1 MKGRREL
8 DFLLPRPFAPG
19 SESSRCR
26 TFASWY
32 FPSEWRIE
40 WKYATGSESYTSD
53 IFWSN
58 CMWNVMSRRISSLL
72 YSLVGAKVPGCES
85 STPGTFA
92 PRSERSWERKVHNS
106 GRRGDVSA
114 TTTFAAQR
122 DAAQETWAAPQHF
135 RTSQKHPVS
144 STHNA
149 MPLYSYF
156 LLRILRSTH
165 MSSSQHSRQ
174 TSSERYIDLRHRRS
188 PHLSRESWVG
198 LKDSDAIMQLNS
210 SQLDVD
216 LTWGEFSCVAINKPL
231 LQRLAKS
238 KSTKAWPIN
247 HRHWDRQ

>member
-1 MKGRREL
+1 MK
-8 DFLLPRPFAPG
+8 
-19 SESSRCR
+19 
-26 TFASWY
+26 
-32 FPSEWRIE
+32 
-40 WKYATGSESYTSD
+40 
-53 IFWSN
+53 
-58 CMWNVMSRRISSLL
+58 
-72 YSLVGAKVPGCES
+72 
-85 STPGTFA
+85 
-92 PRSERSWERKVHNS
+92 

-135 RTSQKHPVS
+135 RTSQQNPAS
-144 STHNA
+144 STHNPT
-149 MPLYSYF
+149 PLYSYF
-156 LLRILRSTH
+156 LLRSMHVCSR
-165 MSSSQHSRQ
+165 QHSIQ
-174 TSSERYIDLRHRRS
+174 TSTEKNIDLRHRRS

-247 HRHWDRQ
+247 HRHWDIGSRLRSKSRSDHLLQLTRLVGGANVDHKHRFE